1 MIGFVL
7 ATCGTVLLYCGLS
20 ENYSVHNNLVCGENA
35 LVEAVEVLD
44 SLAHLEIK
52 PFAHNS
58 TSGI

>member
-1 MIGFVL
+1 M
-7 ATCGTVLLYCGLS
+7 LLYCGLS

-35 LVEAVEVLD
+35 LVEVLD

>member
-1 MIGFVL
+1 M
-7 ATCGTVLLYCGLS
+7 LLYCGLS

-35 LVEAVEVLD
+35 LVEVAEVLD